1 MRTIILTLVVLYT
14 STVKS
19 TGQGIDTVTVYSI
32 STNKTQSNTIPES
45 VFEMANL
52 KRLTVIGMDCDG
64 LRVNEQGDTTCW
76 AIKQIPKNIDKLM
89 NLEVLE
95 LRVNSIQSV
104 PKEIM
109 NLKNLKILDL
119 TDNPGLINIDNVVWL
134 ENLEDLVLF
143 GCDLHKLPPDIGRLK
158 KLKYLGLT
166 GNNIDSAELKR
177 IRKALPTCDIKF

>member
-64 LRVNEQGDTTCW
+64 LRVNEQGDTTC
-76 AIKQIPKNIDKLM
+76 
-89 NLEVLE
+89 
-95 LRVNSIQSV
+95 
-104 PKEIM
+104 
-109 NLKNLKILDL
+109 
-119 TDNPGLINIDNVVWL
+119 
-134 ENLEDLVLF
+134 
-143 GCDLHKLPPDIGRLK
+143 
-158 KLKYLGLT
+158 LGY
-166 GNNIDSAELKR
+166 
-177 IRKALPTCDIKF
+177 